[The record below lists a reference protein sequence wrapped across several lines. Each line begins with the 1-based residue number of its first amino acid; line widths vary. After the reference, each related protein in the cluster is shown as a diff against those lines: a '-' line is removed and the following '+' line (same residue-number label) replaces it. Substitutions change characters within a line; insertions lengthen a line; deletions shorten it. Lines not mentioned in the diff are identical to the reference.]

1 MTNYEKRNEREE
13 ADLQPD
19 AELLVRGEFKDDE
32 DDEGYTTTRWLGL
45 NELWRPRTKR
55 SSRKR
60 STSSRRFWRGSG
72 ACFRPRKCERARLAH
87 RGCIGRA

>member
-1 MTNYEKRNEREE
+1 MSNYEKRNQREE

-45 NELWRPRTKR
+45 NELATADKAELEEAIE
-55 SSRKR
+55 
-60 STSSRRFWRGSG
+60 TSSRRFWRGSG
-72 ACFRPRKCERARLAH
+72 ACFCAEEV
-87 RGCIGRA
+87 

>member
-1 MTNYEKRNEREE
+1 MSNYEKRNQREE

-45 NELWRPRTKR
+45 N
-55 SSRKR
+55 
-60 STSSRRFWRGSG
+60 
-72 ACFRPRKCERARLAH
+72 
-87 RGCIGRA
+87 